1 MFEWLFNYPLIVWK
15 EAVLAFDAAWPVE
28 LLPVLFLLVG
38 IVLLVTLRKR
48 PIATGRRAV
57 VFLLQ
62 WFVAGVLL
70 VMLWQPV
77 LRVATSEKGENTIAW
92 VVDNSQSMQKADS
105 ESSGLL
111 PNENESRIASALSIV
126 EDFALDEQ
134 SDFSASLH
142 AIGEELQDR
151 ELLET
156 DVIQASSVRTNL
168 VDGIDSLLSSVNDT
182 SLAAVVLLS
191 DGADNSGQIPSE
203 WWQKIK
209 ASGVPIHTVGIG
221 QPHDP
226 EDLELANVTVS
237 ESAPPETPMTARL
250 HIRHAQGAK
259 VRVRVTSGKE
269 LLAASDINL
278 SPDQTETL
286 ASINFNSGAS
296 GVRQLEF
303 DIERFS
309 DTDSTPVPDSIP
321 GNNRQA
327 RIIHVLDSPRRVLY
341 VEGEPRW
348 EFKFIRRALENDPA
362 VDLVSMLRTSSN
374 KFYRQGVESAAELA
388 NGFPDNRQDLFRYDA
403 VIIGS
408 LDAVELS
415 TDQQSLLRD
424 FVSIRGGSLLML
436 AGRQGLADGSWGRSV
451 TAAVLPVTLST
462 RVNNQTFERG
472 RWQVMPTL
480 EGFRTSWLTLSE
492 DSSVVDQWETL
503 PALADAQDI
512 GEPKPGAVTLLSR
525 VAEADPLGQ
534 AKPLLVTQRYG
545 KGRSYVFGTSGTWRW
560 QMNLPSVDE
569 RHEKFWQQLMGAL
582 VENSVPK
589 INVAMDQTV
598 VRDSETAVVSV
609 TAYEN
614 DFSPLQQAVFPLRLT
629 SPDGVVSTVD
639 LAADLSNPG
648 RFTGQVPADLAGA
661 YAVVASTPVQ
671 GESPTRAPET
681 EERWWLSEKGN
692 AELYNSQLN
701 ADLLM
706 RISDATGGS
715 YLDVSQVDRLQE
727 ILIGSNAALK
737 RENRLPLWN
746 MPFLFLLIIL
756 LKLLE
761 WLLRLT
767 WKRL

>member
-15 EAVLAFDAAWPVE
+15 EAVPAFDAVWPVE
-28 LLPVLFLLVG
+28 FLPVVFALVG
-38 IVLLVTLRKR
+38 IVLLFTLRNR
-48 PIATGRRAV
+48 PISAGRRAV

-62 WFVAGVLL
+62 WSVAGVLI

-77 LRVATSEKGENTIAW
+77 LLVATSEKGENTIAW
-92 VVDNSQSMQKADS
+92 VVDNSQSMQKSDS

-111 PNENESRIASALSIV
+111 QSESETRIASAKRIV
-126 EDFALDEQ
+126 EEFALDEQ
-134 SDFSASLH
+134 
-142 AIGEELQDR
+142 Q
-151 ELLET
+151 
-156 DVIQASSVRTNL
+156 
-168 VDGIDSLLSSVNDT
+168 
-182 SLAAVVLLS
+182 
-191 DGADNSGQIPSE
+191 
-203 WWQKIK
+203 WWQRIK
-209 ASGVPIHTVGIG
+209 ASGVPVHTIGIG
-221 QPHDP
+221 QDHDP
-226 EDLELANVTVS
+226 NDLELANVTVS
-237 ESAPPETPMTARL
+237 ETAPPETPVTARL
-250 HIRHAQGAK
+250 HIRHAQGTR
-259 VRVRVTSGKE
+259 VRVRVNSGKQ
-269 LLAASDINL
+269 LLAASDITL
-278 SPDQTETL
+278 SEDQTETL
-286 ASINFNSGAS
+286 ASINFNSGSS

-303 DIERFS
+303 SIERYS
-309 DTDSTPVPDSIP
+309 DTDTAAATDSVV

-341 VEGEPRW
+341 IEGEPRW

-388 NGFPDNRQDLFRYDA
+388 NGFPDNRRDLFRYDA

-462 RVNNQTFERG
+462 RENRQTFERG
-472 RWQVMPTL
+472 RWQVKPTL

-492 DSSVVDQWETL
+492 DSSVVDQWQTL

-525 VAEADPLGQ
+525 VADGDELGQ
-534 AKPLLVTQRYG
+534 TKPLLVTQRYG
-545 KGRSYVFGTSGTWRW
+545 KGRSFVFGTSGTWRW
-560 QMNLPSVDE
+560 QMNLPSTDQ

-582 VENSVPK
+582 VENSIPK
-589 INVAMDQTV
+589 INVTMDQTI
-598 VRDSETAVVSV
+598 VRDSETAAVTV
-609 TAYEN
+609 TAYED
-614 DFSPLQQAVFPLRLT
+614 DFSPLQQSIFPLRLT
-629 SPDGVVSTVD
+629 QPDGVVSTVD

-648 RFTGQVPADLAGA
+648 RFTGRVPADLVGA

-671 GESPTRAPET
+671 GESPVRAPES

-701 ADLLM
+701 ADLLQ

-715 YLDVSQVDRLQE
+715 YLNVSQIDRLQDV
-727 ILIGSNAALK
+727 LVGGNAALK

-746 MPFLFLLIIL
+746 MPFLFLMIIL